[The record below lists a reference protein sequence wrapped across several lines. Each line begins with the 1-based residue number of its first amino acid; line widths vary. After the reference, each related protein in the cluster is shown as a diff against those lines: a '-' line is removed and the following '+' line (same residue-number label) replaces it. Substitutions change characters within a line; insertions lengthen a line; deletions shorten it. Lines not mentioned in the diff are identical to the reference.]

1 MGKLRPHVYEDPKL
15 YNMLV
20 AFGLAINRC
29 DVARFPNIKSRATS
43 LVLKLHVTTSMPRV
57 RDWSSPAERH
67 VQRLVRWM
75 CGYVLHADE
84 DMIDDLL
91 LLTQKAVDLT
101 EQDQASREEYLL
113 QEATCIANFFVR
125 YAQPLLRYLE
135 R

>member
-1 MGKLRPHVYEDPKL
+1 
-15 YNMLV
+15 
-20 AFGLAINRC
+20 
-29 DVARFPNIKSRATS
+29 
-43 LVLKLHVTTSMPRV
+43 
-57 RDWSSPAERH
+57 
-67 VQRLVRWM
+67 M